1 MVSISASRLDRP
13 LLRGEVVE
21 QDVRGD
27 LPRPDRDA
35 ACQVLQ
41 VLATCAVGRGPLPE
55 RAIVTQEPLSMASTH
70 SDVSMTI
77 TPSGTCDSGEWIV
90 EDRAVSA
97 TVRPVW
103 SCAFLPPGTVPKN
116 LWRSVGRGDDSAHDA
131 GPREDVIDFISRKP
145 TDEIKN
151 PSTEAL
157 RLRAG

>member
-55 RAIVTQEPLSMASTH
+55 RAIVTQEPLNGF
-70 SDVSMTI
+70 D
-77 TPSGTCDSGEWIV
+77 P
-90 EDRAVSA
+90 
-97 TVRPVW
+97 
-103 SCAFLPPGTVPKN
+103 
-116 LWRSVGRGDDSAHDA
+116 
-131 GPREDVIDFISRKP
+131 
-145 TDEIKN
+145 
-151 PSTEAL
+151 L
-157 RLRAG
+157 RCEQDNYPQWYM